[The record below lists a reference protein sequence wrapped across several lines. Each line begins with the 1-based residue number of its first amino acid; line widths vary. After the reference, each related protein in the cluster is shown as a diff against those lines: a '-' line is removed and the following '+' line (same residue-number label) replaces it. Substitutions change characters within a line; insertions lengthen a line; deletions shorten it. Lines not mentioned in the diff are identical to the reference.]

1 MSAAMSKLTHNPQTI
16 RGCLRI
22 HNIKRNMVLGMG
34 YFKRSHDDKRDVI
47 YERSLL
53 VIRISIISIAG

>member
-1 MSAAMSKLTHNPQTI
+1 
-16 RGCLRI
+16 
-22 HNIKRNMVLGMG
+22 MG

>member
-1 MSAAMSKLTHNPQTI
+1 MSAAMSKLTHNPQTTKGDVFEFI
-16 RGCLRI
+16 INKTKHGFED
-22 HNIKRNMVLGMG
+22 G

-53 VIRISIISIAG
+53 VIRISIICY